1 MKRLA
6 YHLINIALILA
17 FIFGAYYVYQLSHKK
32 KPEDLY
38 HSQGKPGKIEI
49 IASKP
54 MSTQRDLALAYSPGV
69 AVPVEAIAKDPSK
82 AYDYTSKGNTVAVI
96 SNGSAILGLGN
107 LGALASKPVMEGK
120 AVLFKRFADIDSIDI
135 EVDSQNAEEIINCI
149 AKIGNSFGG
158 INLEDI
164 ASPDCFIIEQELKNR
179 LKIPVFHDDQHGT
192 AIITVAGILNALEI
206 VKKSIK
212 NVRVVANGAGA
223 AGLSCISLLKA
234 MGLPDDNVVMLDK
247 EGVIYK
253 GRPKVDQFKSA
264 HAANTKLR
272 TLEEAMKGAD
282 IFLGLSAKNVVTPAM
297 VKSMAKDPIIF
308 ACANPDP
315 EILPEL
321 IEETR
326 SDAIIATGRSDY
338 PNQVN
343 NVLGFPYIFRGALDC
358 RAKTINEEM
367 KIAAAKAIADLA
379 KEDVPDEVVA
389 AYGGERPK
397 FGKNYIIPSPFDP
410 RLIRN
415 VSAAVAEAAMKSGVA
430 QKKIE
435 DFSAYKDS
443 LAARLD
449 PSIGFL
455 QNIYA
460 QVRKKQKRV
469 IFAEGEEESML
480 RAAIDF
486 KNNGLG
492 TPILIGSSEKIAQQ
506 LKDLGLTLDKSIE
519 IHNSKDEKQRQRYTD
534 HIYTRLQRK
543 GFLKRDCDR
552 LIRTNRI
559 VFGSCMVDLG
569 DADAMVTGVTRTFSD
584 TLENIKYVVDERP
597 GEIIFGLT
605 IAVTKKGTVFI
616 ADTNVHEYPTAENL
630 ADIAISSARVA
641 RILGFTPRVA
651 FLAHSTFGKP
661 MSERSVHLRE
671 ARDLLEKRKVDFEF
685 EGEMQ
690 PDVALNQKFKTIYPF
705 SKLSAPANILIMP
718 AIHSAAIST
727 KLLKELGGSTL
738 IGPVLIGLNKPI
750 QISTLRS
757 KVTDI
762 FNMAAMAAYK
772 SDVIKY
778 KKD

>member
-1 MKRLA
+1 MEKFTDKE
-6 YHLINIALILA
+6 AL
-17 FIFGAYYVYQLSHKK
+17 
-32 KPEDLY
+32 DY
-38 HSQGKPGKIEI
+38 HSQGRPGKIEI

-82 AYDYTSKGNTVAVI
+82 AYDYTNKGNTVAVI
-96 SNGSAILGLGN
+96 SNGTAILGLGN

-135 EVDSQNAEEIINCI
+135 EVDSQNAEEIINCV

-212 NVRVVANGAGA
+212 KVRVVANGAGA

-234 MGLPDDNVVMLDK
+234 MGLPDDNVVMLDR

-264 HAANTKLR
+264 HAADTKLR

-282 IFLGLSAKNVVTPAM
+282 VFLGLSSKNVVTPAM

-321 IEETR
+321 IEKTR

-367 KIAAAKAIADLA
+367 KIAAARAIADLA

-435 DFSAYKDS
+435 DIAAYKDS

-449 PSIGFL
+449 PSVGFL

-492 TPILIGSSEKIAQQ
+492 TPVLIGSSEKIAQQ

-519 IHNSKDEKQRQRYTD
+519 IHNSKDEKQRQRYAD
-534 HIYTRLQRK
+534 HVYKRLQRK
-543 GFLKRDCDR
+543 GFLKRDCER

-605 IAVTKKGTVFI
+605 IVVTKKGTVFI

-641 RILGFTPRVA
+641 KTLGFTPRVA

-690 PDVALNQKFKTIYPF
+690 PDVALNPKFKTIYPF

-738 IGPVLIGLNKPI
+738 IGPLLIGLNKPI
-750 QISTLRS
+750 EIATLRS
-757 KVTDI
+757 KVSDI
-762 FNMAAMAAYK
+762 FNMAAIAAFS

-778 KKD
+778 KKN

>member
-1 MKRLA
+1 MEKFTEKE
-6 YHLINIALILA
+6 AL
-17 FIFGAYYVYQLSHKK
+17 
-32 KPEDLY
+32 DY

-82 AYDYTSKGNTVAVI
+82 AYDYTSKGNLVAVI

-135 EVDSQNAEEIINCI
+135 EVDSQNAEEIINCV

-164 ASPDCFIIEQELKNR
+164 ASPDCFIIEQELKNK
-179 LKIPVFHDDQHGT
+179 LNIPVFHDDQHGT

-206 VKKSIK
+206 VKKSLKKI
-212 NVRVVANGAGA
+212 RIVANGAGA
-223 AGLSCISLLKA
+223 AGISCISLLKA
-234 MGLPDDNVVMLDK
+234 MGLPDENVVMLDRD
-247 EGVIYK
+247 GVIYK
-253 GRPKVDQFKSA
+253 GRPKVDQFKSS
-264 HAANTKLR
+264 HAVDTKLR

-282 IFLGLSAKNVVTPAM
+282 VFLGLSAKNVVTPAM

-321 IEETR
+321 IEQTR
-326 SDAIIATGRSDY
+326 NDAIIATGRSDY

-379 KEDVPDEVVA
+379 KEDVPDEVVS

-449 PSIGFL
+449 PSVGFL
-455 QNIYA
+455 QNIYL
-460 QVRKKQKRV
+460 QVRKNQKRV

-506 LKDLGLTLDKSIE
+506 LKELGLKLDKSIE
-519 IHNSKDEKQRQRYTD
+519 IHNSKNEKQRLKYTD
-534 HIYTRLQRK
+534 HIYKRLQRK

-584 TLENIKYVVDERP
+584 TLENIKYVVDERQ

-630 ADIAISSARVA
+630 ADIAVSSARVA
-641 RILGFTPRVA
+641 KILGFIPRVA

-671 ARDLLEKRKVDFEF
+671 AREILEKRKVDFEF

-738 IGPVLIGLNKPI
+738 IGPILVGLNKPI

-772 SDVIKY
+772 ADVIKY
-778 KKD
+778 QKD

>member
-1 MKRLA
+1 MEKFTDKE
-6 YHLINIALILA
+6 AL
-17 FIFGAYYVYQLSHKK
+17 
-32 KPEDLY
+32 DY

-54 MSTQRDLALAYSPGV
+54 MATQRDLALAYSPGV

-82 AYDYTSKGNTVAVI
+82 AYDYTNKGNTVAVI
-96 SNGSAILGLGN
+96 SNGTAILGLGN

-135 EVDSQNAEEIINCI
+135 EVDSQNAEEIINCV

-212 NVRVVANGAGA
+212 KVRVVANGAGA

-234 MGLPDDNVVMLDK
+234 MGLPDQNVVMLDK

-264 HAANTKLR
+264 HAVDTKLR

-282 IFLGLSAKNVVTPAM
+282 VFLGLSAKNVVTPAM

-321 IEETR
+321 IEKTR

-435 DFSAYKDS
+435 DIAAYKDS

-449 PSIGFL
+449 PSVGFL

-492 TPILIGSSEKIAQQ
+492 TPVLIGSSEKIAQQ

-534 HIYTRLQRK
+534 HVYKRLQRK

-641 RILGFTPRVA
+641 RTLGFTPRVA

-690 PDVALNQKFKTIYPF
+690 PDVALNPKFKTIYPF

-738 IGPVLIGLNKPI
+738 IGPLLIGLNKPI
-750 QISTLRS
+750 EIATLRS
-757 KVTDI
+757 KVSDI
-762 FNMAAMAAYK
+762 FNMAAIAAFS

-778 KKD
+778 KKN

>member
-1 MKRLA
+1 MA
-6 YHLINIALILA
+6 
-17 FIFGAYYVYQLSHKK
+17 
-32 KPEDLY
+32 
-38 HSQGKPGKIEI
+38 
-49 IASKP
+49 
-54 MSTQRDLALAYSPGV
+54 TQRDLALAYSPGV

-82 AYDYTSKGNTVAVI
+82 AYDYTNKGNTVAVI
-96 SNGSAILGLGN
+96 SNGTAILGLGN

-135 EVDSQNAEEIINCI
+135 EVDSQNAEEIINCV

-212 NVRVVANGAGA
+212 KVRVVANGAGA

-234 MGLPDDNVVMLDK
+234 MGLPDENVVMLDK

-264 HAANTKLR
+264 HAADTKLR

-282 IFLGLSAKNVVTPAM
+282 VFLGLSAKNVVTPAM

-321 IEETR
+321 IEQTR
-326 SDAIIATGRSDY
+326 NDAIIATGRSDY

-367 KIAAAKAIADLA
+367 KIAAARAIADLA

-435 DFSAYKDS
+435 DIAAYKDS

-449 PSIGFL
+449 PSVGFL

-492 TPILIGSSEKIAQQ
+492 TPVLIGSSEKIAQQ

-519 IHNSKDEKQRQRYTD
+519 IHNSKDEKQRQKYTD
-534 HIYTRLQRK
+534 HVYKRLQRK

-605 IAVTKKGTVFI
+605 IVVTKKGTVFI

-630 ADIAISSARVA
+630 ADIAISSSRVA
-641 RILGFTPRVA
+641 KTLGFTPRVA

-661 MSERSVHLRE
+661 MSERSIHLRE
-671 ARDLLEKRKVDFEF
+671 ARDILEKRKVDFEF

-690 PDVALNQKFKTIYPF
+690 PDVALNPKFKTIYPF

-738 IGPVLIGLNKPI
+738 IGPLLIGLNKPI
-750 QISTLRS
+750 EIATLRS
-757 KVTDI
+757 KVSDI
-762 FNMAAMAAYK
+762 FNMAAIAAFS

-778 KKD
+778 KKN

>member
-1 MKRLA
+1 MEKFTDKE
-6 YHLINIALILA
+6 AL
-17 FIFGAYYVYQLSHKK
+17 
-32 KPEDLY
+32 DY

-54 MSTQRDLALAYSPGV
+54 MATQRDLALAYSPGV

-82 AYDYTSKGNTVAVI
+82 VYDYTSKGNTVAVI

-107 LGALASKPVMEGK
+107 LGSLASKPVMEGK

-164 ASPDCFIIEQELKNR
+164 ASPDCFIIEQELKNK

-212 NVRVVANGAGA
+212 KVKIVANGAGA
-223 AGLSCISLLKA
+223 AGISCISLLKA
-234 MGLPDDNVVMLDK
+234 MGLPDENVVMLDR

-253 GRPKVDQFKSA
+253 GRPKVDQFKST
-264 HAANTKLR
+264 HAVDTKLR

-321 IEETR
+321 IEQTR

-449 PSIGFL
+449 PSVGFL

-492 TPILIGSSEKIAQQ
+492 IPVLIGSSEKISQQ

-519 IHNSKDEKQRQRYTD
+519 IHNSKDEKQRERYAE
-534 HIYTRLQRK
+534 HIYKRLQRK

-641 RILGFTPRVA
+641 KILGFTPRVA
-651 FLAHSTFGKP
+651 LLAHSTFGKP

-671 ARDLLEKRKVDFEF
+671 AREILENRKVDFEF

-727 KLLKELGGSTL
+727 KLLKELGGCTL
-738 IGPVLIGLNKPI
+738 IGPLLIGLNKPI
-750 QISTLRS
+750 EIATLRS
-757 KVTDI
+757 KVSDI
-762 FNMAAMAAYK
+762 FNMAAIAAFS
-772 SDVIKY
+772 SDIINY
-778 KKD
+778 KKN

>member
-1 MKRLA
+1 MEKFTDKE
-6 YHLINIALILA
+6 AL
-17 FIFGAYYVYQLSHKK
+17 
-32 KPEDLY
+32 DY

-54 MSTQRDLALAYSPGV
+54 MATQRDLALAYSPGV

-82 AYDYTSKGNTVAVI
+82 AYDYTNKGNTVAVI
-96 SNGSAILGLGN
+96 SNGTAILGLGN

-135 EVDSQNAEEIINCI
+135 EVDSQNAEEIINCV

-212 NVRVVANGAGA
+212 KVRVVANGAGA

-264 HAANTKLR
+264 HAADTKLR

-282 IFLGLSAKNVVTPAM
+282 VFLGLSAKNVVTPAM

-321 IEETR
+321 IEQTR

-367 KIAAAKAIADLA
+367 KIAAARAIADLA

-435 DFSAYKDS
+435 DIAAYKDS

-449 PSIGFL
+449 PSVGFL

-492 TPILIGSSEKIAQQ
+492 TPVLIGSSEKIAQQ

-519 IHNSKDEKQRQRYTD
+519 IHNSKDEKQRQRYAD
-534 HIYTRLQRK
+534 HVYKRLQRK
-543 GFLKRDCDR
+543 GFLKRDCER

-605 IAVTKKGTVFI
+605 IVVTKKGTVFI

-641 RILGFTPRVA
+641 KTLGFTPRVA

-690 PDVALNQKFKTIYPF
+690 PDVALNPKFKTIYPF

-738 IGPVLIGLNKPI
+738 IGPLLIGLNKPI
-750 QISTLRS
+750 EIATLRS
-757 KVTDI
+757 KVSDI
-762 FNMAAMAAYK
+762 FNMAAIAAFS

-778 KKD
+778 KKN

>member
-1 MKRLA
+1 MEKFTDKE
-6 YHLINIALILA
+6 AL
-17 FIFGAYYVYQLSHKK
+17 
-32 KPEDLY
+32 DY

-54 MSTQRDLALAYSPGV
+54 MATQRDLALAYSPGV

-82 AYDYTSKGNTVAVI
+82 AYDYTNKGNTVAVI

-135 EVDSQNAEEIINCI
+135 EVDSQNAEEIINCV

-212 NVRVVANGAGA
+212 KVRMVVNGAGA
-223 AGLSCISLLKA
+223 AGLSCVSLLKA
-234 MGLPDDNVVMLDK
+234 MGLPDDNVVMLDR

-264 HAANTKLR
+264 HAVNTKLR

-321 IEETR
+321 IEQTR

-435 DFSAYKDS
+435 DIAAYKDS

-449 PSIGFL
+449 PSVGFL

-492 TPILIGSSEKIAQQ
+492 TPVLIGSSEKIAQQ

-519 IHNSKDEKQRQRYTD
+519 IHNSKDEKQRQRYSD
-534 HIYTRLQRK
+534 HIYKRLQRK

-605 IAVTKKGTVFI
+605 IVVTKKGTVFI

-641 RILGFTPRVA
+641 KTLGFTPRVA

-661 MSERSVHLRE
+661 MSERSIHLRE

-690 PDVALNQKFKTIYPF
+690 PDVALNPKFKTIYPF

-738 IGPVLIGLNKPI
+738 IGPLLIGLNKPI
-750 QISTLRS
+750 EIATLRS
-757 KVTDI
+757 KVSDI
-762 FNMAAMAAYK
+762 FNMAAIAAFS

-778 KKD
+778 KKN

>member
-1 MKRLA
+1 MEKFTDKE
-6 YHLINIALILA
+6 AL
-17 FIFGAYYVYQLSHKK
+17 
-32 KPEDLY
+32 DY

-54 MSTQRDLALAYSPGV
+54 MATQRDLALAYSPGV

-82 AYDYTSKGNTVAVI
+82 AYDYTNKGNTVAVI
-96 SNGSAILGLGN
+96 SNGTAILGLGN

-135 EVDSQNAEEIINCI
+135 EVDSQNAEEIINCV

-212 NVRVVANGAGA
+212 KVRVVANGAGA

-234 MGLPDDNVVMLDK
+234 MGLPDENVVMLDK

-264 HAANTKLR
+264 HAADTKLR

-282 IFLGLSAKNVVTPAM
+282 VFLGLSAKNVVTPAM

-321 IEETR
+321 IEQTR

-367 KIAAAKAIADLA
+367 KIAAARAIADLA

-435 DFSAYKDS
+435 DIAAYKDS

-449 PSIGFL
+449 PSVGFL

-492 TPILIGSSEKIAQQ
+492 TPVLIGSSEKIAQQ

-519 IHNSKDEKQRQRYTD
+519 IHNSKDEKQRQKYTD
-534 HIYTRLQRK
+534 HVYKRLQRK

-605 IAVTKKGTVFI
+605 IVVTKKGTVFI

-630 ADIAISSARVA
+630 ADIAISSSRVA
-641 RILGFTPRVA
+641 KTLGFTPRVA

-661 MSERSVHLRE
+661 MSERSIHLRE
-671 ARDLLEKRKVDFEF
+671 ARDILEKRKVDFEF

-690 PDVALNQKFKTIYPF
+690 PDVALNPKFKTIYPF

-738 IGPVLIGLNKPI
+738 IGPLLVGLNKPI
-750 QISTLRS
+750 EIATLRS
-757 KVTDI
+757 KVSDI
-762 FNMAAMAAYK
+762 FNMAAIAAFS

-778 KKD
+778 KKN

>member
-1 MKRLA
+1 MEKFTEKE
-6 YHLINIALILA
+6 AL
-17 FIFGAYYVYQLSHKK
+17 
-32 KPEDLY
+32 DY

-82 AYDYTSKGNTVAVI
+82 VYDYTSKGNTVAVI

-107 LGALASKPVMEGK
+107 LGSLASKPVMEGK

-135 EVDSQNAEEIINCI
+135 EVDSQSAEEIINCV

-164 ASPDCFIIEQELKNR
+164 ASPDCFIIEQELKNK

-212 NVRVVANGAGA
+212 KVKIVVNGAGA
-223 AGLSCISLLKA
+223 AGISCISLLKA
-234 MGLPDDNVVMLDK
+234 MGLPDENVVMLDRG
-247 EGVIYK
+247 GVIYK
-253 GRPKVDQFKSA
+253 GRPKIDQFKST
-264 HAANTKLR
+264 HAVDTKLR

-282 IFLGLSAKNVVTPAM
+282 IFLGLSAKNVVNPAM

-321 IEETR
+321 IEQTR

-367 KIAAAKAIADLA
+367 KIAAARAIADLA

-435 DFSAYKDS
+435 DIAAYKDS

-449 PSIGFL
+449 PSVGFL

-492 TPILIGSSEKIAQQ
+492 TPVLIGSSEKIAQQ

-519 IHNSKDEKQRQRYTD
+519 IHNSKDEKQRQRYSD
-534 HIYTRLQRK
+534 HIYKRLQRK

-605 IAVTKKGTVFI
+605 IVVTKKGTVFI

-641 RILGFTPRVA
+641 KTLGFTPRVA

-661 MSERSVHLRE
+661 MSERSIHLRE

-690 PDVALNQKFKTIYPF
+690 PDVALNPKFKTIYPF

-738 IGPVLIGLNKPI
+738 IGPLLIGLNKPI
-750 QISTLRS
+750 EIATLRS
-757 KVTDI
+757 KVSDI
-762 FNMAAMAAYK
+762 FNMAAIAAFS

-778 KKD
+778 KKN

>member
-1 MKRLA
+1 MEKFTDKE
-6 YHLINIALILA
+6 AL
-17 FIFGAYYVYQLSHKK
+17 
-32 KPEDLY
+32 DY

-135 EVDSQNAEEIINCI
+135 EVDSQNAEEIINCV

-164 ASPDCFIIEQELKNR
+164 ASPDCFIIEQELKNK

-212 NVRVVANGAGA
+212 KVRVVANGAGA

-247 EGVIYK
+247 DGVIYK

-264 HAANTKLR
+264 HAADTKLR

-282 IFLGLSAKNVVTPAM
+282 VFLGLSAKNVVTPAM

-321 IEETR
+321 IEQTR

-435 DFSAYKDS
+435 DIAAYKDS

-449 PSIGFL
+449 PSVGFL

-492 TPILIGSSEKIAQQ
+492 TPVLIGSSEKIAQQ

-534 HIYTRLQRK
+534 HVYKRLQRK

-641 RILGFTPRVA
+641 KTLGFTPRVA

-705 SKLSAPANILIMP
+705 SKLSASANILIMP

-738 IGPVLIGLNKPI
+738 IGPMLIGLNRPI
-750 QISTLRS
+750 EIATLRS
-757 KVTDI
+757 KVSDI
-762 FNMAAMAAYK
+762 FNMAAIAAFS

-778 KKD
+778 KKN

>member
-1 MKRLA
+1 MEKFTDKE
-6 YHLINIALILA
+6 AL
-17 FIFGAYYVYQLSHKK
+17 
-32 KPEDLY
+32 DY

-135 EVDSQNAEEIINCI
+135 EVDSQNAEEIINCV

-164 ASPDCFIIEQELKNR
+164 ASPDCFIIEQELKNK

-212 NVRVVANGAGA
+212 KVRVVANGAGA

-247 EGVIYK
+247 DGVIYK
-253 GRPKVDQFKSA
+253 GRPKIDQFKSA
-264 HAANTKLR
+264 HAADTKLR

-282 IFLGLSAKNVVTPAM
+282 VFLGLSAKNVVTPAM

-321 IEETR
+321 IEQTR

-435 DFSAYKDS
+435 DIAAYKDG

-449 PSIGFL
+449 PSVGFL

-492 TPILIGSSEKIAQQ
+492 TPVLIGSSEKIAQQ

-534 HIYTRLQRK
+534 HVYKRLQRK

-641 RILGFTPRVA
+641 KTLGFTPRVA

-738 IGPVLIGLNKPI
+738 IGPMLIGLNRPI
-750 QISTLRS
+750 EIATLRS
-757 KVTDI
+757 KVSDI
-762 FNMAAMAAYK
+762 FNMAAIAAFS

-778 KKD
+778 KKN

>member
-1 MKRLA
+1 MEKFTDKE
-6 YHLINIALILA
+6 AL
-17 FIFGAYYVYQLSHKK
+17 
-32 KPEDLY
+32 DY

-135 EVDSQNAEEIINCI
+135 EVDSQNAEEIINCV

-164 ASPDCFIIEQELKNR
+164 ASPDCFIIEQELKNK

-212 NVRVVANGAGA
+212 KVRVVANGAGA

-247 EGVIYK
+247 DGVIYK

-264 HAANTKLR
+264 HAADTKLR

-282 IFLGLSAKNVVTPAM
+282 VFLGLSAKNVVTPAM

-321 IEETR
+321 IEQTR

-435 DFSAYKDS
+435 DIAAYKDS

-449 PSIGFL
+449 PSVGFL

-519 IHNSKDEKQRQRYTD
+519 IHNSKDEKQRQRYAD
-534 HIYTRLQRK
+534 HVYKRLQRK

-584 TLENIKYVVDERP
+584 TLENIKYVLDERP

-605 IAVTKKGTVFI
+605 IVVTKKGTVFI

-641 RILGFTPRVA
+641 KTLGFTPRVA

-690 PDVALNQKFKTIYPF
+690 PDVALNPKFKTIYPF

-738 IGPVLIGLNKPI
+738 IGPMLIGLNRPI
-750 QISTLRS
+750 EIATLRS
-757 KVTDI
+757 KVSDI
-762 FNMAAMAAYK
+762 FNMAAIAAFS

-778 KKD
+778 KKN

>member
-1 MKRLA
+1 MEKFTDKE
-6 YHLINIALILA
+6 AL
-17 FIFGAYYVYQLSHKK
+17 
-32 KPEDLY
+32 DY

-54 MSTQRDLALAYSPGV
+54 MATQRDLALAYSPGV

-82 AYDYTSKGNTVAVI
+82 AYDYTNKGNTVAVI
-96 SNGSAILGLGN
+96 SNGTAILGLGN

-135 EVDSQNAEEIINCI
+135 EVDSQNAEEIINCV

-212 NVRVVANGAGA
+212 KVRVVANGAGA

-234 MGLPDDNVVMLDK
+234 MGLPDENVIMLDK

-264 HAANTKLR
+264 HAADTKLR

-282 IFLGLSAKNVVTPAM
+282 VFLGLSAKNVVTPAM

-321 IEETR
+321 IEQTR
-326 SDAIIATGRSDY
+326 NDAIIATGRSDY

-367 KIAAAKAIADLA
+367 KIAAARAIADLA

-435 DFSAYKDS
+435 DIAAYKDS

-449 PSIGFL
+449 PSVGFL

-492 TPILIGSSEKIAQQ
+492 TPVLIGSSEKIAQQ

-519 IHNSKDEKQRQRYTD
+519 IHNSKDEKQRQKYTD
-534 HIYTRLQRK
+534 HVYKRLQRK

-605 IAVTKKGTVFI
+605 IVVTKKGTVFI

-641 RILGFTPRVA
+641 RNLGFTPRVA

-661 MSERSVHLRE
+661 MSERSIHLRE

-690 PDVALNQKFKTIYPF
+690 PDVALNLKFKTIYPF

-738 IGPVLIGLNKPI
+738 IGPLLIGLNKPI
-750 QISTLRS
+750 EIATLRS
-757 KVTDI
+757 KVSDI
-762 FNMAAMAAYK
+762 FNMAAIAAFS

-778 KKD
+778 KKN

>member
-1 MKRLA
+1 MEKFTDKE
-6 YHLINIALILA
+6 AL
-17 FIFGAYYVYQLSHKK
+17 
-32 KPEDLY
+32 DY

-135 EVDSQNAEEIINCI
+135 EVDSQNAEEIINCV

-164 ASPDCFIIEQELKNR
+164 ASPDCFIIEQELKNK

-212 NVRVVANGAGA
+212 KVRVVANGAGA

-247 EGVIYK
+247 DGVIYK
-253 GRPKVDQFKSA
+253 GRPKIDQFKSA
-264 HAANTKLR
+264 HAADTKLR

-282 IFLGLSAKNVVTPAM
+282 VFLGLSAKNVVTPVM

-321 IEETR
+321 IEQTR

-435 DFSAYKDS
+435 DIAAYKDS

-449 PSIGFL
+449 PSVGFL

-460 QVRKKQKRV
+460 QVRKEQKRV

-492 TPILIGSSEKIAQQ
+492 TPVLIGSSEKIAQQ

-534 HIYTRLQRK
+534 HVYKRLQRK

-584 TLENIKYVVDERP
+584 TLENIKYVIDERP

-605 IAVTKKGTVFI
+605 IVVTKKGTVFI

-641 RILGFTPRVA
+641 RTLGFTPRVA

-661 MSERSVHLRE
+661 MSERSIHLRE

-738 IGPVLIGLNKPI
+738 IGPMLIGLNRPI
-750 QISTLRS
+750 EIATLRS
-757 KVTDI
+757 KVSDI
-762 FNMAAMAAYK
+762 FNMAAIAAFS

-778 KKD
+778 KKN

>member
-1 MKRLA
+1 MEKFTEKE
-6 YHLINIALILA
+6 AL
-17 FIFGAYYVYQLSHKK
+17 
-32 KPEDLY
+32 DY

-82 AYDYTSKGNTVAVI
+82 VYDYTSKGNTVAVI

-135 EVDSQNAEEIINCI
+135 EVDSQSAEEIINCI

-164 ASPDCFIIEQELKNR
+164 ASPDCFIIEQELKNK

-212 NVRVVANGAGA
+212 KVKIVANGAGA
-223 AGLSCISLLKA
+223 AGISCISLLKA
-234 MGLPDDNVVMLDK
+234 MGLPDENVVMLDR

-253 GRPKVDQFKSA
+253 GRPKVDQFKST
-264 HAANTKLR
+264 HAVDTKLR

-321 IEETR
+321 IEQIR

-449 PSIGFL
+449 PSVGFL

-492 TPILIGSSEKIAQQ
+492 TPVLIGSSEKISQQ

-519 IHNSKDEKQRQRYTD
+519 IHNSKDEKQRERYAE
-534 HIYTRLQRK
+534 HIYKRLQRK

-641 RILGFTPRVA
+641 KILGFTPRVA
-651 FLAHSTFGKP
+651 LLAHSTFGKP

-671 ARDLLEKRKVDFEF
+671 AREILENRKVDFEF

-727 KLLKELGGSTL
+727 KLLKELGGCTL
-738 IGPVLIGLNKPI
+738 IGPLLIGLNKPI
-750 QISTLRS
+750 EIATLRS
-757 KVTDI
+757 KVSDI
-762 FNMAAMAAYK
+762 FNMAAIAAFS
-772 SDVIKY
+772 SDIINY
-778 KKD
+778 KKN

>member
-1 MKRLA
+1 MEKFTDKE
-6 YHLINIALILA
+6 AL
-17 FIFGAYYVYQLSHKK
+17 
-32 KPEDLY
+32 DY

-135 EVDSQNAEEIINCI
+135 EVDSQNAEEIINCV

-164 ASPDCFIIEQELKNR
+164 ASPDCFIIEQELKNK

-212 NVRVVANGAGA
+212 KVRVVANGAGA

-247 EGVIYK
+247 DGVIYK

-264 HAANTKLR
+264 HAADTKLR

-282 IFLGLSAKNVVTPAM
+282 VFLGLSAKNVVTPAM

-321 IEETR
+321 IEQTR

-435 DFSAYKDS
+435 DIAAYKDS

-449 PSIGFL
+449 PSVGFL

-492 TPILIGSSEKIAQQ
+492 TPVLIGSSEKIAQQ

-534 HIYTRLQRK
+534 HIYKRLQRK

-641 RILGFTPRVA
+641 KTLGFTPRVA

-738 IGPVLIGLNKPI
+738 IGPLLIGLNKPI
-750 QISTLRS
+750 EIATLRS
-757 KVTDI
+757 KVSDI
-762 FNMAAMAAYK
+762 FNMAAIAAFS

-778 KKD
+778 KKN

>member
-1 MKRLA
+1 MEKFTDKE
-6 YHLINIALILA
+6 AL
-17 FIFGAYYVYQLSHKK
+17 
-32 KPEDLY
+32 DY

-54 MSTQRDLALAYSPGV
+54 MATQRDLALAYSPGV

-82 AYDYTSKGNTVAVI
+82 AYDYTNKGNTVAVI
-96 SNGSAILGLGN
+96 SNGTAILGLGN

-135 EVDSQNAEEIINCI
+135 EVDSQNAEEIINCV

-212 NVRVVANGAGA
+212 KVRVVANGAGA
-223 AGLSCISLLKA
+223 AGLSCVSLLKA

-264 HAANTKLR
+264 HAVDTKLR

-282 IFLGLSAKNVVTPAM
+282 VFLGLSAKNVVTPAM

-321 IEETR
+321 IEQTR

-435 DFSAYKDS
+435 DIAAYKDS

-449 PSIGFL
+449 PSVGFL

-492 TPILIGSSEKIAQQ
+492 TPVLIGSSEKIAQQ

-534 HIYTRLQRK
+534 HVYKRLQRK

-584 TLENIKYVVDERP
+584 TLENIKYVIDERP

-641 RILGFTPRVA
+641 KTLGFTSRVA

-690 PDVALNQKFKTIYPF
+690 PDVALNPKFKNIYPF

-738 IGPVLIGLNKPI
+738 IGPLLIGLNKPI
-750 QISTLRS
+750 EIATLRS
-757 KVTDI
+757 KVSDI
-762 FNMAAMAAYK
+762 FNMAAIAAFS

-778 KKD
+778 KKN

>member
-1 MKRLA
+1 MEKFTEKE
-6 YHLINIALILA
+6 AL
-17 FIFGAYYVYQLSHKK
+17 
-32 KPEDLY
+32 DY

-54 MSTQRDLALAYSPGV
+54 MATQRDLALAYSPGV

-82 AYDYTSKGNTVAVI
+82 AYDYTNKGNTVAVI

-135 EVDSQNAEEIINCI
+135 EVDSQNAEEIINCV

-164 ASPDCFIIEQELKNR
+164 ASPDCFIIEQELKNK

-212 NVRVVANGAGA
+212 KVRMVVNGAGA
-223 AGLSCISLLKA
+223 AGLSCVSLLKA
-234 MGLPDDNVVMLDK
+234 MGLPDDNVVMLDR

-264 HAANTKLR
+264 HAVNTKLR

-321 IEETR
+321 IEQTR
-326 SDAIIATGRSDY
+326 NDVIIATGRSDY

-435 DFSAYKDS
+435 DMAAYKDS

-449 PSIGFL
+449 PSVGFL
-455 QNIYA
+455 QNIYS

-492 TPILIGSSEKIAQQ
+492 TPVLIGSSEKITQQ

-519 IHNSKDEKQRQRYTD
+519 IHNSKDEKQRQRYSD
-534 HIYTRLQRK
+534 HIYKRLQRK

-641 RILGFTPRVA
+641 KILGFTPRVA

-690 PDVALNQKFKTIYPF
+690 PDVALNLKFKSIYPF

>member
-1 MKRLA
+1 MEKFTEKE
-6 YHLINIALILA
+6 AL
-17 FIFGAYYVYQLSHKK
+17 
-32 KPEDLY
+32 DY

-107 LGALASKPVMEGK
+107 LGSLASKPVMEGK

-135 EVDSQNAEEIINCI
+135 EVDSQNAEEIINCV

-212 NVRVVANGAGA
+212 KVRVVANGAGA

-234 MGLPDDNVVMLDK
+234 MGLPDGNVVMLDK

-264 HAANTKLR
+264 HAADTKLR
-272 TLEEAMKGAD
+272 TLEESMKGAD

-321 IEETR
+321 IEQTR

-443 LAARLD
+443 LSARLD
-449 PSIGFL
+449 PSVGFL

-492 TPILIGSSEKIAQQ
+492 TPVLIGSSEKIAHQ

-519 IHNSKDEKQRQRYTD
+519 IHNSKDEKQRQRYAD
-534 HIYTRLQRK
+534 HIYKRLQRK

-705 SKLSAPANILIMP
+705 SKLSGPANILIMP

-727 KLLKELGGSTL
+727 KLLKELGSSTL
-738 IGPVLIGLNKPI
+738 IGPLLIGLNRPI
-750 QISTLRS
+750 EIATLRS
-757 KVTDI
+757 KVSDI
-762 FNMAAMAAYK
+762 FNMAAIAAFS

-778 KKD
+778 KKN

>member
-1 MKRLA
+1 M
-6 YHLINIALILA
+6 
-17 FIFGAYYVYQLSHKK
+17 
-32 KPEDLY
+32 
-38 HSQGKPGKIEI
+38 
-49 IASKP
+49 
-54 MSTQRDLALAYSPGV
+54 
-69 AVPVEAIAKDPSK
+69 
-82 AYDYTSKGNTVAVI
+82 
-96 SNGSAILGLGN
+96 
-107 LGALASKPVMEGK
+107 
-120 AVLFKRFADIDSIDI
+120 
-135 EVDSQNAEEIINCI
+135 
-149 AKIGNSFGG
+149 
-158 INLEDI
+158 
-164 ASPDCFIIEQELKNR
+164 
-179 LKIPVFHDDQHGT
+179 
-192 AIITVAGILNALEI
+192 
-206 VKKSIK
+206 
-212 NVRVVANGAGA
+212 VVNGAGA
-223 AGLSCISLLKA
+223 AGLSCVSLLKA
-234 MGLPDDNVVMLDK
+234 MGLPDDNVVMLDR

-264 HAANTKLR
+264 HAVNTKLR

-321 IEETR
+321 IEQTR

-435 DFSAYKDS
+435 DIAAYKDS

-449 PSIGFL
+449 PSVGFL

-492 TPILIGSSEKIAQQ
+492 TPVLIGSSEKIAQQ

-519 IHNSKDEKQRQRYTD
+519 IHNSKDEKQRQRYSD
-534 HIYTRLQRK
+534 HIYKRLQRK

-605 IAVTKKGTVFI
+605 IVVTKKGTVFI

-641 RILGFTPRVA
+641 KTLGFTPRVA

-661 MSERSVHLRE
+661 MSERSIHLRE

-690 PDVALNQKFKTIYPF
+690 PDVALNPKFKTIYPF

-738 IGPVLIGLNKPI
+738 IGPLLIGLNKPI
-750 QISTLRS
+750 EIATLRS
-757 KVTDI
+757 KVSDI
-762 FNMAAMAAYK
+762 FNMAAIAAFS

-778 KKD
+778 KKN

>member
-1 MKRLA
+1 MEKFTDKE
-6 YHLINIALILA
+6 AL
-17 FIFGAYYVYQLSHKK
+17 
-32 KPEDLY
+32 DY

-135 EVDSQNAEEIINCI
+135 EVDSQNAEEIINCV

-164 ASPDCFIIEQELKNR
+164 ASPDCFIIEQELKNK

-212 NVRVVANGAGA
+212 KVRVVANGAGA

-247 EGVIYK
+247 DGVIYK

-264 HAANTKLR
+264 HAADTKLR

-282 IFLGLSAKNVVTPAM
+282 VFLGLSAKNVVTPAM

-321 IEETR
+321 IEQTR

-435 DFSAYKDS
+435 DIAAYKDS

-449 PSIGFL
+449 PSVGFL

-492 TPILIGSSEKIAQQ
+492 TPVLIGSSEKIAQQ

-534 HIYTRLQRK
+534 HVYKRLQRK

-641 RILGFTPRVA
+641 KTLGFTPRVA

-738 IGPVLIGLNKPI
+738 IGPMLIGLNRPI
-750 QISTLRS
+750 EIATLRS
-757 KVTDI
+757 KVSDI
-762 FNMAAMAAYK
+762 FNMAAIAAFS

-778 KKD
+778 KKN

>member
-1 MKRLA
+1 MEKFTDKE
-6 YHLINIALILA
+6 AL
-17 FIFGAYYVYQLSHKK
+17 
-32 KPEDLY
+32 DY

-54 MSTQRDLALAYSPGV
+54 MATQRDLALAYSPGV

-82 AYDYTSKGNTVAVI
+82 VYDYTSKGNTVAVI

-135 EVDSQNAEEIINCI
+135 EVDSQNAEEIINCV

-164 ASPDCFIIEQELKNR
+164 ASPDCFIIEQELKNK

-212 NVRVVANGAGA
+212 KVRMVVNGAGA
-223 AGLSCISLLKA
+223 AGLSCVSLLKA
-234 MGLPDDNVVMLDK
+234 MGLPDDNVVMLDR

-264 HAANTKLR
+264 HAVNTKLR
-272 TLEEAMKGAD
+272 TLEESMKGAD

-321 IEETR
+321 IEQTR

-435 DFSAYKDS
+435 DIAAYKDS

-449 PSIGFL
+449 PSVGFL

-492 TPILIGSSEKIAQQ
+492 TPVLIGSSEKIAQQ

-519 IHNSKDEKQRQRYTD
+519 IHNSKDEKQRQRYSD
-534 HIYTRLQRK
+534 HIYKRLQRK

-605 IAVTKKGTVFI
+605 IVVTKKGTVFI

-641 RILGFTPRVA
+641 KTLGFTPRVA

-661 MSERSVHLRE
+661 MSERSIHLRE

-690 PDVALNQKFKTIYPF
+690 PDVALNPKFKTIYPF

-738 IGPVLIGLNKPI
+738 IGPLLIGLNKPI
-750 QISTLRS
+750 EIATLRS
-757 KVTDI
+757 KVSDI
-762 FNMAAMAAYK
+762 FNMAAIAAFS
-772 SDVIKY
+772 SDIIKY
-778 KKD
+778 KKN

>member
-1 MKRLA
+1 
-6 YHLINIALILA
+6 
-17 FIFGAYYVYQLSHKK
+17 
-32 KPEDLY
+32 
-38 HSQGKPGKIEI
+38 
-49 IASKP
+49 
-54 MSTQRDLALAYSPGV
+54 
-69 AVPVEAIAKDPSK
+69 
-82 AYDYTSKGNTVAVI
+82 
-96 SNGSAILGLGN
+96 
-107 LGALASKPVMEGK
+107 MEGK

-135 EVDSQNAEEIINCI
+135 EVDSQNAEEIINCV

-164 ASPDCFIIEQELKNR
+164 ASPDCFIIEQELKNK

-212 NVRVVANGAGA
+212 KVRMVVNGAGA
-223 AGLSCISLLKA
+223 AGLSCVSLLKA
-234 MGLPDDNVVMLDK
+234 MGLPDDNVVMLDR

-264 HAANTKLR
+264 HAVNTKLR

-321 IEETR
+321 IEQTR

-435 DFSAYKDS
+435 DIAAYKDS

-449 PSIGFL
+449 PSVGFL

-492 TPILIGSSEKIAQQ
+492 TPVLIGSSEKIAQQ

-519 IHNSKDEKQRQRYTD
+519 IHNSKDEKQRQRYSD
-534 HIYTRLQRK
+534 HIYKRLQRK

-605 IAVTKKGTVFI
+605 IVVTKKGTVFI

-641 RILGFTPRVA
+641 KTLGFTPRVA

-661 MSERSVHLRE
+661 MSERSIHLRE

-690 PDVALNQKFKTIYPF
+690 PDVALNPKFKTIYPF

-738 IGPVLIGLNKPI
+738 IGPLLIGLNKPI
-750 QISTLRS
+750 EIATLRS
-757 KVTDI
+757 KVSDI
-762 FNMAAMAAYK
+762 FNMAAIAAFS

-778 KKD
+778 KKN

>member
-1 MKRLA
+1 MEKFTEKE
-6 YHLINIALILA
+6 AL
-17 FIFGAYYVYQLSHKK
+17 
-32 KPEDLY
+32 DY

-135 EVDSQNAEEIINCI
+135 EVDSQNADEIINCI

-164 ASPDCFIIEQELKNR
+164 ASPDCFIIEQELKNK

-212 NVRVVANGAGA
+212 KVRIVANGAGA
-223 AGLSCISLLKA
+223 AGISCISLLKA
-234 MGLPDDNVVMLDK
+234 MGLPDENVVMLDRD
-247 EGVIYK
+247 GVIYK
-253 GRPKVDQFKSA
+253 GRPKVDQFKST
-264 HAANTKLR
+264 HAVDTKLR

-321 IEETR
+321 IEQTR

-449 PSIGFL
+449 PSVGFL

-486 KNNGLG
+486 KNNSLG
-492 TPILIGSSEKIAQQ
+492 TPVLIGSSEKIAQQ

-519 IHNSKDEKQRQRYTD
+519 IHNSKDEKQREKYTN
-534 HIYTRLQRK
+534 HIYKRLQRK

-584 TLENIKYVVDERP
+584 TLENIKYVVDERL

-641 RILGFTPRVA
+641 KILGFTPRVA

-661 MSERSVHLRE
+661 MSERSIHLRE
-671 ARDLLEKRKVDFEF
+671 ARDILETRKVDFEF

-727 KLLKELGGSTL
+727 KLLKELGGCTL
-738 IGPVLIGLNKPI
+738 IGPLLIGLNKPI
-750 QISTLRS
+750 EIATLRS
-757 KVTDI
+757 KVSDI
-762 FNMAAMAAYK
+762 FNMAAIAAFS
-772 SDVIKY
+772 SDVINY
-778 KKD
+778 KKN

>member
-1 MKRLA
+1 MEKFTDKE
-6 YHLINIALILA
+6 AL
-17 FIFGAYYVYQLSHKK
+17 
-32 KPEDLY
+32 DY

-54 MSTQRDLALAYSPGV
+54 MATQRDLALAYSPGV

-82 AYDYTSKGNTVAVI
+82 AYDYTNKGNTVAVI
-96 SNGSAILGLGN
+96 SNGTAILGLGN

-135 EVDSQNAEEIINCI
+135 EVDSQNAEEIINCV

-212 NVRVVANGAGA
+212 KVRVVANGAGA

-234 MGLPDDNVVMLDK
+234 MGLPDDNVVMLDR

-264 HAANTKLR
+264 HAADTKLR

-282 IFLGLSAKNVVTPAM
+282 VFLGLSSKNVVTPAM

-321 IEETR
+321 IEKTR

-367 KIAAAKAIADLA
+367 KIAAARAIADLA

-435 DFSAYKDS
+435 DIAAYKDS

-449 PSIGFL
+449 PSVGFL

-492 TPILIGSSEKIAQQ
+492 TPVLIGSSEKIAQQ

-519 IHNSKDEKQRQRYTD
+519 IHNSKDEKQRQRYAD
-534 HIYTRLQRK
+534 HVYKRLQRK
-543 GFLKRDCDR
+543 GFLKRDCER

-605 IAVTKKGTVFI
+605 IVVTKKGTVFI

-641 RILGFTPRVA
+641 KTLGFTPRVA

-690 PDVALNQKFKTIYPF
+690 PDVALNPKFKTIYPF

-738 IGPVLIGLNKPI
+738 IGPLLIGLNKPI
-750 QISTLRS
+750 EIATLRS
-757 KVTDI
+757 KVSDI
-762 FNMAAMAAYK
+762 FNMAAIAAFS

-778 KKD
+778 KKN

>member
-1 MKRLA
+1 MYIKN
-6 YHLINIALILA
+6 NIMEKFTDKEAL
-17 FIFGAYYVYQLSHKK
+17 
-32 KPEDLY
+32 DY

-54 MSTQRDLALAYSPGV
+54 MATQRDLALAYSPGV

-82 AYDYTSKGNTVAVI
+82 VYDYTSKGNTVAVI

-135 EVDSQNAEEIINCI
+135 EVDSQNAEEIINCV

-164 ASPDCFIIEQELKNR
+164 ASPDCFIIEQELKNK

-212 NVRVVANGAGA
+212 KVRMVVNGAGA
-223 AGLSCISLLKA
+223 AGLSCVSLLKA
-234 MGLPDDNVVMLDK
+234 MGLPDDNVVMLDR

-264 HAANTKLR
+264 HAVNTKLR

-321 IEETR
+321 IEQTR

-435 DFSAYKDS
+435 DIAAYKDS

-449 PSIGFL
+449 PSVGFL

-492 TPILIGSSEKIAQQ
+492 TPVLIGSSEKIAQQ

-519 IHNSKDEKQRQRYTD
+519 IHNSKDEKQRQRYSD
-534 HIYTRLQRK
+534 HIYKRLQRK

-605 IAVTKKGTVFI
+605 IVVTKKGTVFI

-641 RILGFTPRVA
+641 KTLGFTPRVA

-661 MSERSVHLRE
+661 MSERSIHLRE

-690 PDVALNQKFKTIYPF
+690 PDVALNPKFKTIYPF

-738 IGPVLIGLNKPI
+738 IGPLLIGLNKPI
-750 QISTLRS
+750 EIATLRS
-757 KVTDI
+757 KVSDI
-762 FNMAAMAAYK
+762 FNMAAIAAFS

-778 KKD
+778 KKN

>member
-1 MKRLA
+1 MEKFTDKE
-6 YHLINIALILA
+6 AL
-17 FIFGAYYVYQLSHKK
+17 
-32 KPEDLY
+32 DY

-54 MSTQRDLALAYSPGV
+54 MATQRDLALAYSPGV

-82 AYDYTSKGNTVAVI
+82 AYDYTNKGNTVAVI
-96 SNGSAILGLGN
+96 SNGTAILGLGN

-135 EVDSQNAEEIINCI
+135 EVDSQNAEEIINCV

-212 NVRVVANGAGA
+212 KVRVVANGAGA

-234 MGLPDDNVVMLDK
+234 MGLPDENVVMLDK

-264 HAANTKLR
+264 HAVDTKLR

-282 IFLGLSAKNVVTPAM
+282 VFLGLSAKNVVTPAM

-321 IEETR
+321 IEQTR
-326 SDAIIATGRSDY
+326 NDAIIATGRSDY

-367 KIAAAKAIADLA
+367 KIAAARAIANLA

-435 DFSAYKDS
+435 DIAAYKDS

-449 PSIGFL
+449 PSVGFL

-519 IHNSKDEKQRQRYTD
+519 IHNSKDEKQRQRYAD
-534 HIYTRLQRK
+534 HVYKRLQRK

-605 IAVTKKGTVFI
+605 IVVTKKGTVFI

-641 RILGFTPRVA
+641 RTLGFTPRVA

-661 MSERSVHLRE
+661 MSERSIHLRE

-690 PDVALNQKFKTIYPF
+690 PDVALNPKFKTIYPF

-738 IGPVLIGLNKPI
+738 IGPLLIGLNKPI
-750 QISTLRS
+750 EIATLRS
-757 KVTDI
+757 KVSDI
-762 FNMAAMAAYK
+762 FNMAAIAAFS

-778 KKD
+778 KKN

>member
-1 MKRLA
+1 MEKFTDKE
-6 YHLINIALILA
+6 AL
-17 FIFGAYYVYQLSHKK
+17 
-32 KPEDLY
+32 DY

-82 AYDYTSKGNTVAVI
+82 VYDYTSKGNTVAVI

-135 EVDSQNAEEIINCI
+135 EVDSQNAEEIINCV

-212 NVRVVANGAGA
+212 KVRMVVNGAGA
-223 AGLSCISLLKA
+223 AGLSCVSLLKA
-234 MGLPDDNVVMLDK
+234 MGLPDDNVVMLDR

-264 HAANTKLR
+264 HAVNTKLR

-321 IEETR
+321 IEQTR

-435 DFSAYKDS
+435 DIAAYKDS

-449 PSIGFL
+449 PSVGFL

-492 TPILIGSSEKIAQQ
+492 TPVLIGSSEKIAQQ

-519 IHNSKDEKQRQRYTD
+519 IHNSKDEKQRQRYSD
-534 HIYTRLQRK
+534 HIYKRLQRK

-605 IAVTKKGTVFI
+605 IVVTKKGTVFI

-641 RILGFTPRVA
+641 KTLGFTPRVA

-661 MSERSVHLRE
+661 MSERSIHLRE

-690 PDVALNQKFKTIYPF
+690 PDVALNPKFKTIYPF

-738 IGPVLIGLNKPI
+738 IGPLLIGLNKPI
-750 QISTLRS
+750 EIATLRS
-757 KVTDI
+757 KVSDI
-762 FNMAAMAAYK
+762 FNMAAIAAFS

-778 KKD
+778 KKN

>member
-1 MKRLA
+1 MEKFTDKE
-6 YHLINIALILA
+6 AL
-17 FIFGAYYVYQLSHKK
+17 
-32 KPEDLY
+32 DY

-54 MSTQRDLALAYSPGV
+54 MATQRDLALAYSPGV

-82 AYDYTSKGNTVAVI
+82 VYDYTSKGNTVAVI

-135 EVDSQNAEEIINCI
+135 EVDSQNAEEIINCV

-164 ASPDCFIIEQELKNR
+164 ASPDCFIIEQELKNK

-212 NVRVVANGAGA
+212 KVRIVVNGAGA
-223 AGLSCISLLKA
+223 AGLSCVSLLKA
-234 MGLPDDNVVMLDK
+234 MGLPDDNVVMLDR

-264 HAANTKLR
+264 HAINTKLR

-321 IEETR
+321 IEQTR

-435 DFSAYKDS
+435 DIAAYKDS

-449 PSIGFL
+449 PSVGFL

-492 TPILIGSSEKIAQQ
+492 TPVLIGSSEKIAQQ

-519 IHNSKDEKQRQRYTD
+519 IHNSKDEKQRQRYSD
-534 HIYTRLQRK
+534 HIYKRLQRK

-605 IAVTKKGTVFI
+605 IVVTKKGTVFI

-641 RILGFTPRVA
+641 KTLGFTPRVA

-661 MSERSVHLRE
+661 MSERSIHLRE

-690 PDVALNQKFKTIYPF
+690 PDVALNPKFKTIYPF

-738 IGPVLIGLNKPI
+738 IGPLLIGLNKPI
-750 QISTLRS
+750 EIATLRS
-757 KVTDI
+757 KVSDI
-762 FNMAAMAAYK
+762 FNMAAIAAFS

-778 KKD
+778 KKN